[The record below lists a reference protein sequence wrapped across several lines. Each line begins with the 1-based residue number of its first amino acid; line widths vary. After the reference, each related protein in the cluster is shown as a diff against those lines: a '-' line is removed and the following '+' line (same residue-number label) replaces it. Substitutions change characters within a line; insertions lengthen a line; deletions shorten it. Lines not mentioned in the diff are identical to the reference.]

1 MVTDEELRV
10 MSFWRNIFGGA
21 DEDAEP
27 VETVNLENGVR
38 VAGRAEGRVQGVGFR
53 FFVQS
58 NAKAMG
64 ITGWVKNMSDGS
76 VTMELQG
83 EAPTVERLI
92 AKIKRGNDWIK
103 VTNYER
109 SDLPV
114 VEGENTFAIRY

>member
-1 MVTDEELRV
+1 
-10 MSFWRNIFGGA
+10 MSLWGKIFGGG
-21 DEDAEP
+21 EDAEHIEP
-27 VETVNLENGVR
+27 VNLDNAVR

-58 NAKAMG
+58 SAKALG

-83 EAPTVERLI
+83 EPQIVERLI

-103 VTNYER
+103 VTAFE
-109 SDLPV
+109 SSELPV
-114 VEGENTFAIRY
+114 VAGEDKFAIRY

>member
-1 MVTDEELRV
+1 

-21 DEDAEP
+21 DEDAEV
-27 VETVNLENGVR
+27 VETVKLENGVR
-38 VAGRAEGRVQGVGFR
+38 KAGRAEGRVQGVGFR

-83 EAPTVERLI
+83 EAQIVERLI

-103 VTNYER
+103 VTNFEL

-114 VEGENTFAIRY
+114 VEGETKFAITY

>member
-1 MVTDEELRV
+1 
-10 MSFWRNIFGGA
+10 MSFWKNIFGGA

-103 VTNYER
+103 VTNYTA

-114 VEGENTFAIRY
+114 IKGENTFAIRY

>member
-1 MVTDEELRV
+1 

-21 DEDAEP
+21 EEDAEP
-27 VETVNLENGVR
+27 VAAVNLENGVR
-38 VAGRAEGRVQGVGFR
+38 VAGRAVGRVQRVFFR
-53 FFVQS
+53 RFVQS
-58 NAKAMG
+58 EARACG
-64 ITGWVKNMSDGS
+64 VTGWVKNMSDGS

-83 EAPTVERLI
+83 EAPIVERLI

-114 VEGENTFAIRY
+114 VKGENTFAIRY

>member
-1 MVTDEELRV
+1 
-10 MSFWRNIFGGA
+10 MSIFGKIFGGG
-21 DEDAEP
+21 EDAET
-27 VETVNLENGVR
+27 VEVVDIDNAVR
-38 VAGRAEGRVQGVGFR
+38 KAGRAVGRVQGVGFR

-58 NAKAMG
+58 NAKSFG

-83 EAPTVERLI
+83 APEVVERLI

-103 VTNYER
+103 VTEFKQ

-114 VEGENTFAIRY
+114 VKGENKFAIRY

>member
-1 MVTDEELRV
+1 

-21 DEDAEP
+21 AEDAETVEP
-27 VETVNLENGVR
+27 VNIENAVR
-38 VAGRAEGRVQGVGFR
+38 KAGRAEGRVQGVGFR

-58 NAKAMG
+58 NAKSMG
-64 ITGWVKNMSDGS
+64 LTGWVKNMSDGS

-83 EAPTVERLI
+83 EPQTIERLI

-103 VTNYER
+103 VTNFEE

-114 VEGENTFAIRY
+114 VKGENKFAIRY

>member
-1 MVTDEELRV
+1 MCFF
-10 MSFWRNIFGGA
+10 SNIFGGG
-21 DEDAEP
+21 ED
-27 VETVNLENGVR
+27 VETIKPVNLENAIR
-38 VAGRAEGRVQGVGFR
+38 KAGRAVGRVQGVGFR

-58 NAKAMG
+58 NAKSFG

-83 EAPTVERLI
+83 ETQTVERLI

-103 VTNYER
+103 VTDFEE

-114 VEGENTFAIRY
+114 VKGENTFAIRY

>member
-1 MVTDEELRV
+1 
-10 MSFWRNIFGGA
+10 MSFWKNIFGRA
-21 DEDAEP
+21 EEDAEA
-27 VETVNLENGVR
+27 VEPVNLENAIR
-38 VAGRAEGRVQGVGFR
+38 KAGRAEGRVQGVGFR

-83 EAPTVERLI
+83 EAPTVDRLI
-92 AKIKRGNDWIK
+92 SKIKRGNDWIK
-103 VTNYER
+103 VTNYEV

-114 VEGENTFAIRY
+114 VGGEDKFAIRY

>member
-1 MVTDEELRV
+1 
-10 MSFWRNIFGGA
+10 MSIFGKIFGGG
-21 DEDAEP
+21 EDAEP
-27 VETVNLENGVR
+27 VEVGNLENAVR
-38 VAGRAEGRVQGVGFR
+38 KAGRAEGRVQGVGFR

-103 VTNYER
+103 VTNYTA

-114 VEGENTFAIRY
+114 IKGENTFAIRY

>member
-1 MVTDEELRV
+1 

-21 DEDAEP
+21 DEDAEMIAAVN
-27 VETVNLENGVR
+27 VENAVR
-38 VAGRAEGRVQGVGFR
+38 KAGRAEGRVQGVGFR

-58 NAKAMG
+58 NAKNFG

-83 EAPTVERLI
+83 EPQTVERLI
-92 AKIKRGNDWIK
+92 AKIKKGNDWIK
-103 VTNYER
+103 VTNFEE

-114 VEGENTFAIRY
+114 VAGENTFAIRY

>member
-1 MVTDEELRV
+1 
-10 MSFWRNIFGGA
+10 MSFWRNIFGGSS
-21 DEDAEP
+21 EDAEP
-27 VETVNLENGVR
+27 VAPVNLENAVR
-38 VAGRAEGRVQGVGFR
+38 KAGRAEGRVQGVGFR

-58 NAKAMG
+58 NAKTMG

-103 VTNYER
+103 VTNFES

-114 VEGENTFAIRY
+114 VKGEDKFAIRY